1 MTTSILERP
10 APRALPKASETMYAA
25 VVHDFEEPLRLEAV
39 EKPVAGPGEIVVRI
53 EASGLCHTDIHAAH
67 GDWPV
72 KPTPPFTPGHEGVGI
87 VEEIGPGVTE
97 VVLGERVAIPWLGYA
112 CGTCDYCVSGWETL
126 CLEQKNMGYSLDGSF
141 ADYVKAYGRYVVKV
155 PRGVD
160 PVDAAPLTCA
170 GVTTYKAVK
179 VAGTKPSDLVAVF
192 GVGGLGHL
200 AIQYAA
206 IAGGRVI
213 AVDVVDE
220 KLELARK
227 LGAEFTVNA
236 AERDPAEYIQSLG
249 GADQAIAL
257 AVSAVSFEQAYGS
270 LRRGGTLVFVALPAE
285 NHVELPIFETVLNGI
300 TVVGSIVGTRV
311 DLREVFE
318 LHAAGKTRVIRETR
332 SLGDVNEAIA
342 DVEAG
347 RVPARIVFTPNPD
360 EVA

>member
-1 MTTSILERP
+1 MTSTLERP
-10 APRALPKASETMYAA
+10 TRVERSRRTTAKTMYAA
-25 VVHDFEEPLRLEAV
+25 VVHDFDRPLQLDEVPR
-39 EKPVAGPGEIVVRI
+39 PVATDGEIVVRI

-97 VVLGERVAIPWLGYA
+97 VVVGDRVAIPWLGYA
-112 CGTCDYCVSGWETL
+112 CGTCEYCVSGWETL
-126 CLEQKNMGYSLDGSF
+126 CLEQKNMGYALDGSF

-155 PRGVD
+155 PDGVD
-160 PVDAAPLTCA
+160 PIDAAPLTCA

-179 VAGTKPSDLVAVF
+179 VAGTRSSDLVAVF

-220 KLELARK
+220 KLELARD

-236 AERDPAEYIQSLG
+236 AERDPVEFIHALG

-257 AVSAVSFEQAYGS
+257 AVSPASFEQAYRS
-270 LRRGGTLVFVALPAE
+270 LRRRGTLVFVALPAE
-285 NHVELPIFETVLNGI
+285 NHIELPIFETVLNGI

-311 DLREVFE
+311 ELREVFE

-332 SLGDVNEAIA
+332 SLGDVNEAMA

-347 RVPARIVFTPNPD
+347 RIPARIVFTPEPTS
-360 EVA
+360 A